1 MIHGEQ
7 RDLFDLSFCLPAECA
22 DRLKDG
28 RADIGIVPVVEVPR
42 QNLTIT
48 ADTAIASRG
57 PVRTILLVS
66 KVPFPEIRTLAADNS
81 SRTSVVL
88 AQVVLARRY
97 GLLPIV
103 KSRPPDLR
111 SMLKECDAGLI
122 IGDPALQIDP
132 QELPYAVLDLG
143 EAWNDMTDLPM
154 VYAAWAG
161 KKTLDP
167 EPFNASLQFGLK
179 HIEDIVASE
188 HASRGISVELA
199 REYLTRN
206 IQFQLGARERQG
218 MQRFLDYAAA
228 LHETDARVVPA

>member
-143 EAWNDMTDLPM
+143 EAWTGMTDLPM

>member
-1 MIHGEQ
+1 MLHGEQ
-7 RDLFDLSFCLPAECA
+7 RDLFELSFCLPAECA
-22 DRLKDG
+22 DRLRDG
-28 RADIGIVPVVEVPR
+28 RADVGIVPVIEVPR

-57 PVRTILLVS
+57 PVRTILLIS
-66 KVPFPEIRTLAADNS
+66 KVPFPEIRSLATDNS

-97 GLLPIV
+97 GLLPVI

-111 SMLKECDAGLI
+111 SMLKECDAALI

-132 QELPYAVLDLG
+132 RELPYDVQDLG
-143 EAWNDMTDLPM
+143 EAWAEMTALPM
-154 VYAAWAG
+154 VYAVWAG
-161 KKTLDP
+161 RKALDA

-179 HIEDIVASE
+179 HIEDIVKAE
-188 HASRGISVELA
+188 HAPRGISAELA

-206 IQFQLGARERQG
+206 IQFQLGARERDG

-228 LHETDARVVPA
+228 LHETEAKVVPV